1 MLAHCLSPVHML
13 LLSCLP
19 ASDAFFCS
27 DEFCPLREVGESCAR
42 GYGATTGFF
51 FLGLAITSL
60 LNMITSAKSLQFLCG
75 KFGFRCF
82 APAPESEISHRN
94 PSVHGDGAED
104 GCDAGTSAASEPSP
118 LQPEAQPLPPGWEV
132 KVTIGSMKPFFY
144 HPGSKQYSWDF
155 PGLQGAS
162 HCPCHNSEI
171 EMSSTDIKTS
181 AQDRGLGVT
190 CAEGTDGVLVQ
201 VQEPDINT
209 DLERNHPEVDEQ
221 ARLNATG
228 LLTGLAIAIHN
239 FPEGLATFVAAM
251 ADPSLG
257 AAIAVAIAIHNVP
270 EGVCVAMPIYYATG
284 SRTRAFLWATLSGVS
299 EPIGALFG
307 WAVLGGDVSNM
318 AYGSMFGIVAGTF
331 VCEGGCFLV
340 RHVVNS

>member
-1 MLAHCLSPVHML
+1 
-13 LLSCLP
+13 
-19 ASDAFFCS
+19 
-27 DEFCPLREVGESCAR
+27 LREVGDACAR
-42 GYGATTGFF
+42 AYGATTGFF
-51 FLGLAITSL
+51 FLGLAITSV
-60 LNMITSAKSLQFLCG
+60 LNVLTSAKSLAFLCG
-75 KFGFRCF
+75 KLGFKCF
-82 APAPESEISHRN
+82 APVPGSEVSHQHN
-94 PSVHGDGAED
+94 PSVQVEGAEG
-104 GCDAGTSAASEPSP
+104 GCSAGTGATSEPSP

-132 KVTIGSMKPFFY
+132 RVTIGSMRPFFY
-144 HPGSKQYSWDF
+144 NTASKEYSWDF
-155 PGLQGAS
+155 PGLKGNS
-162 HCPCHNSEI
+162 HCPCHNDEV
-171 EMSSTDIKTS
+171 EMSSNGGKTS
-181 AQDRGLGVT
+181 APVLIRQLEGT
-190 CAEGTDGVLVQ
+190 STEGTDVLVQ
-201 VQEPDINT
+201 MQEPHLNK

-299 EPIGALFG
+299 EPVGALFG

-318 AYGSMFGIVAGTF
+318 AYGSMFGIVAGMM
-331 VCEGGCFLV
+331 VYISLGELLPSAYRYEKNPLV
-340 RHVVNS
+340 VTGSMVSGMVIMALSLLAFQI